1 MRCNNGK
8 IRVCQENEGS
18 KFRIY
23 KYVLV
28 GWITEFV
35 LRFPVAKEGGNVMN

>member
-28 GWITEFV
+28 GWIRELFSDS
-35 LRFPVAKEGGNVMN
+35 LWPKKGEMS